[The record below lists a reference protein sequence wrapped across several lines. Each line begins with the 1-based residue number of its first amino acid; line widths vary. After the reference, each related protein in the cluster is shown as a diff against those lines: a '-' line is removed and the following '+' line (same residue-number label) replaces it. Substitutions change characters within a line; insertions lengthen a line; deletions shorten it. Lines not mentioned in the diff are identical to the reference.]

1 MKYDFWRFAG
11 VLFISFLVGFVS
23 GYLAVCVI
31 SGLLL
36 FIVWQYREFSKIHLW
51 LKTRQE
57 SNCPSQLGIVDE
69 TCREIDFLKK
79 RHRDRKTKLAGYL
92 KRFQEAT
99 AALPDAVVVLG
110 QFGEIEWA
118 NDKATEYMGIRWPQD
133 AELRISNL
141 VRDPKLIRYL
151 TANEEEL
158 KKGLQLNSPV
168 NMEINLE
175 IRLSAYGDTQKLLF
189 ARDVTKINQINKV
202 RKDFIA
208 NASHELRTPLTVLSG
223 YLEGFADDDLCPK
236 EWLSYI
242 RQMRT
247 QASRMQN
254 LIKDL
259 LQLSS
264 LEVDAVNN
272 DKESIP
278 VPDILNSIVN
288 EARSLS
294 GFHEHKI
301 LLEVDETLYIKG
313 NQQQLYSAFSNLVFN
328 AVQYTPEKGTINI
341 KWYEDNTGAHFSVVD
356 NGAGIAPEHIARL
369 TERFYRVDKG
379 RSRNSGGTGLGLA
392 IVKHVLSRHKALLH
406 VESKVGKGS
415 LFRCDFP
422 SNLCIFQPQANQQ
435 VSRTSS

>member
-1 MKYDFWRFAG
+1 MKYDYWRFAG
-11 VLFISFLVGFVS
+11 VLFFSFLVGYVS
-23 GYLAVCVI
+23 GYLAICVI
-31 SGLLL
+31 AGLLL
-36 FIVWQYREFSKIHLW
+36 FIVWQYRKFSKIHLW

-57 SNCPSQLGIVDE
+57 SLCPSQLGIVDE
-69 TCREIDFLKK
+69 ICREIDFLKE
-79 RHRDRKTKLAGYL
+79 RHRSRKTKLSGYL

-99 AALPDAVVVLG
+99 TALPDAVVVLG

-133 AELRISNL
+133 TNLRIANL
-141 VRDPKLIRYL
+141 VRDPKLIQYFN
-151 TANEEEL
+151 ANDEEL
-158 KKGLQLNSPV
+158 GKGLQLNSPV
-168 NMEINLE
+168 NMEIKLE
-175 IRLSAYGDTQKLLF
+175 VRLSAYGDTQKLLF
-189 ARDVTKINQINKV
+189 ARDVTDNTRINKM

-208 NASHELRTPLTVLSG
+208 NASHELRTPLTVISG

-236 EWLSYI
+236 KWSSYI

-247 QASRMQN
+247 QTSRMQN

-272 DKESIP
+272 DEESIP

-294 GFHEHKI
+294 GFLNHNI
-301 LLEVDETLYIKG
+301 TLDVDPCLYVKG

-328 AVQYTPEKGTINI
+328 AVQYTPEKGTVNI
-341 KWYEDNTGAHFSVVD
+341 KWYEDNAGAHFSVAD

-379 RSRNSGGTGLGLA
+379 RSRNQGGTGLGLA
-392 IVKHVLSRHKALLH
+392 IVKHVLARHKARLH
-406 VESKVGKGS
+406 IESKVGKGS

-422 SNLCIFQPQANQQ
+422 PNLCIFQPQPKQR